1 MNSGYGRC
9 YIFDCDFCF
18 TNSAFILKFKN
29 CLIEK
34 CLIMCHI
41 TTHHF
46 QPYILQYCST
56 QNWWHRLA
64 MTTAATLILAISANI
79 SIPIQPI
86 PLSLQSLAVLLIGA
100 CLGRKLGCLAVL
112 EYLLLGAAGLPFFAG
127 GHGGIGVLTSV
138 SAGYLYGF
146 IISAYIAGM
155 AAEKGYDRCFWTGLL
170 SFALAHQII
179 FVCGVLYLANY
190 KHISLS
196 TAFNIGYL
204 PFAGFDLVKFLIATV
219 FMFYL
224 WRGTNQQYS
233 SDD

>member
-1 MNSGYGRC
+1 
-9 YIFDCDFCF
+9 
-18 TNSAFILKFKN
+18 
-29 CLIEK
+29 
-34 CLIMCHI
+34 
-41 TTHHF
+41 
-46 QPYILQYCST
+46 
-56 QNWWHRLA
+56 

-138 SAGYLYGF
+138 SAGYLY
-146 IISAYIAGM
+146 
-155 AAEKGYDRCFWTGLL
+155 
-170 SFALAHQII
+170 
-179 FVCGVLYLANY
+179 
-190 KHISLS
+190 
-196 TAFNIGYL
+196 AFNIGYL